1 MNVNHIK
8 TAAWTMAAVLFACVI
23 FYAAYNIFI
32 LYREYEVAGNEYAG
46 LSGIAHG
53 QDAENPRNSNSAGQ
67 PLEPGAV
74 EPYHCPIDFDALR
87 EINPDIVGWIVVDG
101 TTIDYPIVQG
111 PDNAA
116 YLNTTF
122 NGTPNPSG
130 AVFMDY
136 RNAPDFSDVNTIIYG
151 HKMRNDTM
159 FQGLSEYKS
168 QDFWS
173 KHPTFT
179 IYTPDAGYRC
189 EVFAAYVTQPVSETY
204 VLDFEGRANF
214 AAYLTYAIDHSVIQT
229 GTVLYSTDRI
239 VTLSTC
245 DYSFSNARMVVHAR
259 MVLL

>member
-8 TAAWTMAAVLFACVI
+8 TAAWTLAAVLFACI
-23 FYAAYNIFI
+23 IIYAAYNII
-32 LYREYEVAGNEYAG
+32 VLYREYEVAGNEYDG
-46 LSGIAHG
+46 LSAIAHG
-53 QDAENPRNSNSAGQ
+53 GNPGNSNNAGE

-74 EPYHCPIDFDALR
+74 EPYHCPVDFDALR

-111 PDNAA
+111 PDNDV

-122 NGTPNPSG
+122 SGTSNPSG
-130 AVFMDY
+130 AIFMDY
-136 RNAPDFSDVNTIIYG
+136 RNAPDFSNANTIIYG

-168 QDFWS
+168 QDFWNE
-173 KHPTFT
+173 HPAFI

-189 EVFAAYVTQPVSETY
+189 EVFSAYVTQPVSETY
-204 VLDFEGRANF
+204 VLDFEGRANV
-214 AAYLTYAIDHSVIQT
+214 ATYLTYAIEHSLIQT

-245 DYSFSNARMVVHAR
+245 DYSFDNARMVVHAR
-259 MVLL
+259 LEIL